1 MQFRSKQR
9 GTRVKDRGK
18 NGMSARAGSI
28 LFHILV
34 LVPFFAR
41 LNLCSSS
48 FLGLCLL
55 WDQKPHGNACYAC
68 WAFVSRRRRRNLTS
82 VTGVC
87 EAAPISLM
95 WQRTQRI
102 TGSAFRISFYPDW
115 QINNYIFNRP
125 VMARSQIQVH
135 RWGPR
140 TRILALFRRRTLP
153 EFSIVCDVGKL
164 LFTSCFHR
172 GRKYVSV
179 RARMSQETGFWI

>member
-1 MQFRSKQR
+1 MRFRSKQR
-9 GTRVKDRGK
+9 GTRVKERAK
-18 NGMSARAGSI
+18 NGMSTKAGSI
-28 LFHILV
+28 LFYSLV

-48 FLGLCLL
+48 FLGLSLL

-82 VTGVC
+82 VSGVC
-87 EAAPISLM
+87 
-95 WQRTQRI
+95 QRTQWI
-102 TGSAFRISFYPDW
+102 TGSAFRIFFYPDW
-115 QINNYIFNRP
+115 QINNDIFNRP
-125 VMARSQIQVH
+125 VLKMARTQILVH

-153 EFSIVCDVGKL
+153 EFSIVRDVGKL
-164 LFTSCFHR
+164 LFTGCFHR

-179 RARMSQETGFWI
+179 GARMSHETGFWI